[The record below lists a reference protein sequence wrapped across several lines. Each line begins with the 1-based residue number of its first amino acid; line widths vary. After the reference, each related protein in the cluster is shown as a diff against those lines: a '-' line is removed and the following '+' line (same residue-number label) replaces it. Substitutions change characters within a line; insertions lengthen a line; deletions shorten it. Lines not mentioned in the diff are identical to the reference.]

1 MGQVPKKRALGS
13 PFSWSG
19 ALWTLAMAAGTAGL
33 VALQNSHFLSEEMLI
48 LLVFVAVPV
57 AAFCLSGKG
66 QDRSDDQPAPR
77 DKQCQ

>member
-19 ALWTLAMAAGTAGL
+19 VLWTLAMAAGTAGL
-33 VALQNSHFLSEEMLI
+33 VALQKSRILSEEMLI

-66 QDRSDDQPAPR
+66 QDRSDDQPTPR
-77 DKQCQ
+77 DKRCQ

>member
-1 MGQVPKKRALGS
+1 MGQVPKKRAPGS

-19 ALWTLAMAAGTAGL
+19 VLWTLAMAAGAAGL
-33 VALQNSHFLSEEMLI
+33 VALQKSRILSEEMLI

-66 QDRSDDQPAPR
+66 QDRSDDQPTPK
-77 DKQCQ
+77 DKRCQ